1 MDPAITLWY
10 DLRTEN
16 TGQKSPALVEAGKTC
31 GEMIVQWGTAL
42 NSGDHDEH
50 LKGFPK
56 FLPS

>member
-1 MDPAITLWY
+1 MEPAITLWY
-10 DLRTEN
+10 DLRTEK
-16 TGQKSPALVEAGKTC
+16 TGQKSPALVEAGKNL
-31 GEMIVQWGTAL
+31 WGDDCLVRDAL